1 MGRFEKSKAK
11 VLIFSTF
18 FLLFHFSGLYTT
30 VPKFIS
36 ILFILFVKEGTHS
49 MKFTCERQLLL
60 EAVLNVQHAVS
71 SKSSI
76 PALQGILLK
85 AKQNSLFLCGYDAEM
100 LGMTTEIQA
109 DVLETGTIVL
119 SAKLFGDIVRRLPD
133 ESVHIETDEKNI
145 TAIRS
150 GQSHFSIVGIP
161 AEEYPELPKISGER
175 GIRIPNHVLKDM
187 IHQTIFA
194 VADND
199 AKPIHTGTLFE
210 IGNGKIRLVS
220 VDGYRL
226 ALREEMVNSEEQN
239 LSFVVPGKAL
249 LEVSK
254 LLPENDEN
262 CSIQVGSRHILFMVG
277 NYTVI
282 ARLLEGQFLDYRSA
296 IPQKSSTQIVL
307 KTSDFINSVERV
319 SLLITDRLK
328 SPIRCIFEE
337 DAVRLSSYTPIGRA
351 SDQFPEKSEGQSVEM
366 GFNNHYL
373 LDALRNVEGDQV
385 RIELNGPLS
394 PMKVL
399 PMEGNSF
406 LFLVLPVR
414 LKSE

>member
-1 MGRFEKSKAK
+1 
-11 VLIFSTF
+11 L
-18 FLLFHFSGLYTT
+18 
-30 VPKFIS
+30 
-36 ILFILFVKEGTHS
+36 
-49 MKFTCERQLLL
+49 KFTCERQALL
-60 EAVLNVQHAVS
+60 ESVLNVQRAVS
-71 SKSSI
+71 LKSSI

-85 AKQNSLFLCGYDAEM
+85 AKQNSIFLCGYDAEI
-100 LGMTTEIQA
+100 LGMTTEISA
-109 DVLETGTIVL
+109 DIEETGTVVL

-133 ESVHIETDEKNI
+133 DSVHIETDEKNI
-145 TAIRS
+145 TSIRS

-161 AEEYPELPKISGER
+161 AEEYPELPQISGER
-175 GIRIPNHVLKDM
+175 SIKIANQVLKDM
-187 IHQTIFA
+187 IRQTIFA
-194 VADND
+194 VAESN

-210 IGNGKIRLVS
+210 ISGGKIRLVS

-226 ALREEMVNSEEQN
+226 ALREEMVSSDEQD

-254 LLPENDEN
+254 LLPENDES
-262 CSIQVGSRHILFMVG
+262 CSIHVGSRHILFMIG

-282 ARLLEGQFLDYRSA
+282 ARLLEGEFLDYRSA
-296 IPQKSSTQIVL
+296 IPQKSSSTVVV
-307 KTSDFINSVERV
+307 KTSDFIDSVERV

-328 SPIRCIFEE
+328 SPLRCIFE
-337 DAVRLSSYTPIGRA
+337 DGTVRLSSYTPIGRA
-351 SDQFPEKSEGQSVEM
+351 SDQFPAKLEGQPVEM

-373 LDALRNVEGDQV
+373 LDALRNAEGDEV
-385 RIELNGPLS
+385 RLELNGPLS

-399 PMEGNSF
+399 PMEGSSF

>member
-1 MGRFEKSKAK
+1 
-11 VLIFSTF
+11 
-18 FLLFHFSGLYTT
+18 
-30 VPKFIS
+30 
-36 ILFILFVKEGTHS
+36 
-49 MKFTCERQLLL
+49 MKITCDRQQLLD
-60 EAVLNVQHAVS
+60 AVLNVQRAVS

-85 AKQNSLFLCGYDAEM
+85 AKQNSIYLCGYDAEM
-100 LGMTTEIQA
+100 LGMTTEIEA
-109 DVLETGTIVL
+109 SVLQTGTVVL
-119 SAKLFGDIVRRLPD
+119 SAKLFGDIIRRLPD
-133 ESVHIETDEKNI
+133 ERVHLETDDKNMTTI
-145 TAIRS
+145 QS
-150 GQSHFSIVGIP
+150 GQSNFSIVGIP

-175 GIRIPNHVLKDM
+175 GIQIPNSVLKDM

-194 VADND
+194 VAESD

-210 IGNGKIRLVS
+210 IGDGKIRLVS

-226 ALREEMVNSEEQN
+226 ALREERVNSEEN
-239 LSFVVPGKAL
+239 GLSFVVPGKAL
-249 LEVSK
+249 QEVSK

-262 CSIQVGSRHILFMVG
+262 CAIQVGSRHILFTVG
-277 NYTVI
+277 SYTVI
-282 ARLLEGQFLDYRSA
+282 ARLLEGEFLDYRSA
-296 IPQKSSTQIVL
+296 IPQNSSSTVTI
-307 KTSDFINSVERV
+307 KTSDFIDSVERV

-337 DAVRLSSYTPIGRA
+337 DTIRLSSYTPIGRA
-351 SDQFPEKSEGQSVEM
+351 SDQFPAKLAGNSVEM

-373 LDALRNVEGDQV
+373 LDALRNAEGDQV
-385 RIELNGPLS
+385 KVELNGPLS

-414 LKSE
+414 LKSEDAG